1 MKRLFYLL
9 TILLNAHYLLAQ
21 NQSPSNES
29 LKTGGVHQ
37 VTGCRLQVVG
47 SNQTTENQIRQQ
59 AEPTT
64 NCYLMMEP
72 EAMEEVAKNL
82 KKELGISEENIF
94 QEERASAF
102 SSSRVGEHSEFT
114 LTSTNS
120 TSVSK
125 SHLLWG
131 KALVAARRADR
142 ASVLAK
148 NLPSQSTEAAMAF
161 VTPVL
166 EQIVSSPS
174 TTTCKDSMNAA
185 LDLNFDLDSMKHT
198 ALHQNFSSALP
209 HQVFTSSR
217 NDGDEISAPESSGM
231 PYTFRPL
238 CSETPCPS
246 SVSATLKTGSNTN
259 QIESAYNEVIGI
271 AQDASNAW
279 VDAAEA
285 KKVVLSDASEADKPH
300 LITKI
305 NTAINNKELYDQ
317 LVKEK
322 AQLIADY
329 REVAIIFQRV
339 ADYKKLAA
347 ERKASRKESEGTKW
361 YNAACS
367 LQAVADYQTKALETQ
382 ELGKLQLAAGY
393 REAATTSQRAA
404 DQWKLSAEATLDEK
418 KSQNDCNNLGFVGES
433 LQTKADY
440 QAKAS
445 EAQDE
450 GKNDLAKGY
459 LEVITIFQK
468 AEDLLLVAER
478 MHAAG
483 EAVKADC
490 CRRES
495 LPLQAKA
502 NYLAKASEAH
512 EVGKEQLAAGYREAA
527 ATSQRA
533 ADQRKLATIADDSR
547 KVFESHSWEMEA
559 QSLQKKANYQAKASE
574 AQNAEKEELSV
585 GYREAAAMSQRAADQ
600 CKLAA
605 QTHIAGKKEEGFCWD
620 REAQSLQ
627 KKANY
632 QAKMSEAEEAGK
644 TMLAAGYQEAITILQ
659 GAADQSKE
667 SALAKSLGK
676 EKEGNG
682 WSSVAFSLQSQ
693 ADCQVKAIEAQD
705 AGKTTAT
712 DAYRE
717 AGKTSQDAA
726 DHYKQSALASASGRE
741 RESTYWDWAGKSLD
755 SKVYCQENAGVAE
768 EIEQTTLVASYFKE
782 AAAIYQRA
790 ADQYKQAAE
799 ACAAGNSNE
808 DIITRLFN
816 AGKAT
821 GAKAETIR
829 KKALHIAWK
838 F

>member
-72 EAMEEVAKNL
+72 EAMEEVAKNF

-367 LQAVADYQTKALETQ
+367 IQAVADYQTKALETQ

-445 EAQDE
+445 EAQDA

-512 EVGKEQLAAGYREAA
+512 EVGKEQLAVGYREAA
-527 ATSQRA
+527 AT
-533 ADQRKLATIADDSR
+533 
-547 KVFESHSWEMEA
+547 
-559 QSLQKKANYQAKASE
+559 
-574 AQNAEKEELSV
+574 
-585 GYREAAAMSQRAADQ
+585 SQRAADQ

>member
-72 EAMEEVAKNL
+72 EAMEEVAKNF

-367 LQAVADYQTKALETQ
+367 IQAVADYQTKALETQ

-445 EAQDE
+445 EAQDA

-490 CRRES
+490 FRRES

-559 QSLQKKANYQAKASE
+559 QSLQKKANYQAK
-574 AQNAEKEELSV
+574 
-585 GYREAAAMSQRAADQ
+585 
-600 CKLAA
+600 
-605 QTHIAGKKEEGFCWD
+605 I
-620 REAQSLQ
+620 
-627 KKANY
+627 
-632 QAKMSEAEEAGK
+632 SEAEEAGK